1 MRLNEKLA
9 LEEKN
14 RENVVKSI
22 VAEKELT
29 DKQNFKL
36 LQLLEVKENAI
47 RAIIEGASDN
57 EDPKLMDLGLEV
69 KTR

>member
-47 RAIIEGASDN
+47 RAIIEGVTDN